1 MFGGRLLV
9 KVQIH
14 KDTKIKLALLR
25 LSEYLES
32 RNADVCEKTSTL
44 YLNLSDKDQNEIL
57 KDVFLEISQ
66 SGIVDLS
73 ESITQEQKENLLKE
87 WHQFTRNNLEETQKI
102 KNEINKCDYYL
113 KNATRQRRTE
123 ENINNRKIMKDGYV
137 NALRRKMG
145 MGKRISQFS
154 KEIEEKKVE
163 FLFQDRQQYIIGI
176 IDGNVHYFHVY
187 FYKGNKVCYL
197 KKGYPQQ
204 LPDYIIERIKK
215 IGDSKTNDQREEY
228 G

>member
-1 MFGGRLLV
+1 
-9 KVQIH
+9 
-14 KDTKIKLALLR
+14 
-25 LSEYLES
+25 
-32 RNADVCEKTSTL
+32 
-44 YLNLSDKDQNEIL
+44 
-57 KDVFLEISQ
+57 
-66 SGIVDLS
+66 
-73 ESITQEQKENLLKE
+73 
-87 WHQFTRNNLEETQKI
+87 
-102 KNEINKCDYYL
+102 
-113 KNATRQRRTE
+113 
-123 ENINNRKIMKDGYV
+123 MKDGYV

-187 FYKGNKVCYL
+187 FYKGNKVSYL

-204 LPDYIIERIKK
+204 LPEYIIERIKK

>member
-1 MFGGRLLV
+1 MCSGGRLLV
-9 KVQIH
+9 KVQIQ
-14 KDTKIKLALLR
+14 KDTKIKLALSR

-32 RNADVCEKTSTL
+32 RNADVCAKTSTL
-44 YLNLSDKDQNEIL
+44 YLNLSDKDRNEIL

-73 ESITQEQKENLLKE
+73 DSFTQEQKENLLKE

-113 KNATRQRRTE
+113 ENAAKYRRTE

-154 KEIEEKKVE
+154 KEIEEKRVE
-163 FLFQDRQQYIIGI
+163 YLFQDRQQYIIGI

-187 FYKGNKVCYL
+187 CYKGNKVCYL
-197 KKGYPQQ
+197 KNGYPHQVPEST
-204 LPDYIIERIKK
+204 LERIKK
-215 IGDSKTNDQREEY
+215 KIGDRKTINQ
-228 G
+228 